1 MKREEIVDFENLY
14 DSMNKCK
21 KNVSWKT
28 STKHFTLNGIE
39 ECLKMEES
47 LKSGTWTNGKPHE
60 ILITYPKKRQGLAIS
75 FKDRVYQ
82 RSLNDNELYPK
93 MTNSFIY
100 DNCAC
105 QKGKGT
111 SFARQRLTTFIQRY
125 YSKYGI
131 EGYVLQIDIE
141 KYYQSMDHTEVKN
154 CFKYKLDSDVYKM
167 TVDVLDTQYTGD
179 TGYNPGS
186 QMVQIAG
193 ISFLDKIDHYIK
205 EQLHVKY
212 YIRYMDD
219 ILIIHNDYD
228 ELCDILSSIEKEL
241 NKIKLNINKKKTHIK
256 PLKEGFLFLGF
267 VYRITRTGKII
278 KSLNGDNVKH
288 EKRKLK
294 KMAKKVLAGEMTKE
308 KVDDCYRAWKDNAS
322 FGNSYKLLKRMDDYY
337 ERLWREEYGNS

>member
-111 SFARQRLTTFIQRY
+111 SFARQRLITFIQRY
-125 YSKYGI
+125 FSKYGI
-131 EGYVLQIDIE
+131 EGYILQIDIE

-219 ILIIHNDYD
+219 ILIIFNDYD
-228 ELCDILSSIEKEL
+228 ELCDILSSIEEEL

-267 VYRITRTGKII
+267 VYRITGTGKII
-278 KSLNGDNVKH
+278 KSLNGDNIKH

-294 KMAKKVLAGEMTKE
+294 KMAKKVLA
-308 KVDDCYRAWKDNAS
+308 
-322 FGNSYKLLKRMDDYY
+322 
-337 ERLWREEYGNS
+337 

>member
-21 KNVSWKT
+21 KNVLWKT

-105 QKGKGT
+105 QNGKGT

-141 KYYQSMDHTEVKN
+141 KYYQSMDHAEVKK
-154 CFKYKLDSDVYKM
+154 CFKEKLDSDIYEM
-167 TVDVLDTQYTGD
+167 TIDVLDTQYTGD

-186 QMVQIAG
+186 QMV
-193 ISFLDKIDHYIK
+193 
-205 EQLHVKY
+205 
-212 YIRYMDD
+212 
-219 ILIIHNDYD
+219 
-228 ELCDILSSIEKEL
+228 
-241 NKIKLNINKKKTHIK
+241 
-256 PLKEGFLFLGF
+256 
-267 VYRITRTGKII
+267 
-278 KSLNGDNVKH
+278 
-288 EKRKLK
+288 
-294 KMAKKVLAGEMTKE
+294 
-308 KVDDCYRAWKDNAS
+308 
-322 FGNSYKLLKRMDDYY
+322 
-337 ERLWREEYGNS
+337 

>member
-1 MKREEIVDFENLY
+1 MCHTAIYQNTRIVFILLKLEHKEPILPAEKLNNTLVSRWTYIKPDSISYKGFYKMKREEIVDFENLY

-111 SFARQRLTTFIQRY
+111 SFARQRLTTFI
-125 YSKYGI
+125 
-131 EGYVLQIDIE
+131 
-141 KYYQSMDHTEVKN
+141 T
-154 CFKYKLDSDVYKM
+154 
-167 TVDVLDTQYTGD
+167 
-179 TGYNPGS
+179 
-186 QMVQIAG
+186 
-193 ISFLDKIDHYIK
+193 
-205 EQLHVKY
+205 HVG
-212 YIRYMDD
+212 
-219 ILIIHNDYD
+219 
-228 ELCDILSSIEKEL
+228 E
-241 NKIKLNINKKKTHIK
+241 KTH
-256 PLKEGFLFLGF
+256 GFNREDDSPLFL
-267 VYRITRTGKII
+267 
-278 KSLNGDNVKH
+278 
-288 EKRKLK
+288 
-294 KMAKKVLAGEMTKE
+294 
-308 KVDDCYRAWKDNAS
+308 
-322 FGNSYKLLKRMDDYY
+322 
-337 ERLWREEYGNS
+337 